1 MKEKTYYEVI
11 GEMEK
16 RLDEIETQ
24 LSLGKTCVE
33 IIKRIEDKKD
43 VFGARK
49 MIMVNGKKYDL
60 KFLSGKEGPKME
72 YVKYDPKQRVELKKN
87 LERLRLRYNL
97 SKQELADDLGWSRNT
112 IDSWLRGDRVPDKTG
127 IEAICDYFG
136 IDDVELLGSEMKVR
150 TFAYYKDDSLIA
162 FGTMEEIAEQTGRKI
177 ESLRSLLCNS
187 KRFNK
192 TTKTYMIE
200 LEDDKR
206 YKLKFKQSFTID
218 ELNLKGIGWLL
229 ESPLVEVEEVEK

>member
-1 MKEKTYYEVI
+1 
-11 GEMEK
+11 
-16 RLDEIETQ
+16 
-24 LSLGKTCVE
+24 
-33 IIKRIEDKKD
+33 
-43 VFGARK
+43 
-49 MIMVNGKKYDL
+49 
-60 KFLSGKEGPKME
+60 ME
-72 YVKYDPKQRVELKKN
+72 YVKYDNDQRIALREN

-112 IDSWLRGDRVPDKTG
+112 IDYWIRGDRVPDRTG

-136 IDDVELLGSEMKVR
+136 IDDVELLGSPMKVR
-150 TFAYYKDDSLIA
+150 TFAYYKDDTLIA
-162 FGTMEEIAEQTGRKI
+162 FGTMEEIAEQTGRKV

-200 LEDDKR
+200 LEDDRR

-218 ELNLKGIGWLL
+218 ELNLKGLGWLL
-229 ESPLVEVEEVEK
+229 DSPLVEVEEVEK

>member
-1 MKEKTYYEVI
+1 
-11 GEMEK
+11 
-16 RLDEIETQ
+16 
-24 LSLGKTCVE
+24 
-33 IIKRIEDKKD
+33 
-43 VFGARK
+43 
-49 MIMVNGKKYDL
+49 
-60 KFLSGKEGPKME
+60 ME
-72 YVKYDPKQRVELKKN
+72 YVKYDDDQRIALREN

-112 IDSWLRGDRVPDKTG
+112 IDYWIRGDRVPSKTG

-136 IDDVELLGSEMKVR
+136 IDDMELLGSEMKVR
-150 TFAYYKDDSLIA
+150 TFAYYKNDTLLA

-192 TTKTYMIE
+192 TTKTYIFE
-200 LEDDKR
+200 LDDDRR

-218 ELNLKGIGWLL
+218 ELNLKGLGWLL
-229 ESPLVEVEEVEK
+229 DSPLVEVEEVEE

>member
-1 MKEKTYYEVI
+1 
-11 GEMEK
+11 
-16 RLDEIETQ
+16 
-24 LSLGKTCVE
+24 
-33 IIKRIEDKKD
+33 
-43 VFGARK
+43 
-49 MIMVNGKKYDL
+49 
-60 KFLSGKEGPKME
+60 ME
-72 YVKYDPKQRVELKKN
+72 YVKYDSKQREALKKN
-87 LERLRLRYNL
+87 LRRLMDEKGVTKTQL
-97 SKQELADDLGWSRNT
+97 SRKLGWSYNT
-112 IDSWLRGDRVPDKTG
+112 IDYWIRGDRVPDKTG

-150 TFAYYKDDSLIA
+150 TFAYYKNDTLIA

-200 LEDDKR
+200 LEDDRR

-229 ESPLVEVEEVEK
+229 GSPLVEVEEVEE

>member
-1 MKEKTYYEVI
+1 
-11 GEMEK
+11 
-16 RLDEIETQ
+16 
-24 LSLGKTCVE
+24 
-33 IIKRIEDKKD
+33 
-43 VFGARK
+43 
-49 MIMVNGKKYDL
+49 
-60 KFLSGKEGPKME
+60 ME
-72 YVKYDPKQRVELKKN
+72 YVKYDNDQRIALREN

-112 IDSWLRGDRVPDKTG
+112 IDYWIRGDRVPDRTG

-136 IDDVELLGSEMKVR
+136 IDDVELLGSPMKVR
-150 TFAYYKDDSLIA
+150 TFAYYKDDTLIA
-162 FGTMEEIAEQTGRKI
+162 FGTMEGIAEQTGRKI

-200 LEDDKR
+200 LEDDRR

-218 ELNLKGIGWLL
+218 ELNLKGLGWLL
-229 ESPLVEVEEVEK
+229 DSPLVEVEEVEE

>member
-1 MKEKTYYEVI
+1 
-11 GEMEK
+11 
-16 RLDEIETQ
+16 
-24 LSLGKTCVE
+24 
-33 IIKRIEDKKD
+33 
-43 VFGARK
+43 
-49 MIMVNGKKYDL
+49 
-60 KFLSGKEGPKME
+60 ME
-72 YVKYDPKQRVELKKN
+72 YVKYDDDQRIALREN

-112 IDSWLRGDRVPDKTG
+112 IDYWLRGDRVPDRTG

-136 IDDVELLGSEMKVR
+136 IDDVELLGSPMKVR
-150 TFAYYKDDSLIA
+150 TFAYYKDDTLIA

-192 TTKTYMIE
+192 TTNTYMIE

-206 YKLKFKQSFTID
+206 YKLKFKQSFSVD
-218 ELNLKGIGWLL
+218 ELNSNGLGWLL
-229 ESPLVEVEEVEK
+229 DSPLVEVEEVEE

>member
-1 MKEKTYYEVI
+1 
-11 GEMEK
+11 
-16 RLDEIETQ
+16 
-24 LSLGKTCVE
+24 
-33 IIKRIEDKKD
+33 
-43 VFGARK
+43 
-49 MIMVNGKKYDL
+49 
-60 KFLSGKEGPKME
+60 ME
-72 YVKYDPKQRVELKKN
+72 YVKYDDDQRIALREN

-112 IDSWLRGDRVPDKTG
+112 IDYWLRGDRVPDRTG

-136 IDDVELLGSEMKVR
+136 IDDVELLGSPMKVR
-150 TFAYYKDDSLIA
+150 TFAYYKDDTLIA
-162 FGTMEEIAEQTGRKI
+162 FGTMEKIAEQTGRKI

-200 LEDDKR
+200 LEDDRR

-218 ELNLKGIGWLL
+218 ELNLKGLGWLL
-229 ESPLVEVEEVEK
+229 ESPLVEVEEVKE

>member
-1 MKEKTYYEVI
+1 
-11 GEMEK
+11 
-16 RLDEIETQ
+16 
-24 LSLGKTCVE
+24 
-33 IIKRIEDKKD
+33 
-43 VFGARK
+43 
-49 MIMVNGKKYDL
+49 
-60 KFLSGKEGPKME
+60 ME
-72 YVKYDPKQRVELKKN
+72 YVKYDSDQLLELRKN
-87 LERLRLRYNL
+87 LERLRIERGL
-97 SKQELADDLGWSRNT
+97 SKQELADELGWSRNT
-112 IDSWLRGDRVPDKTG
+112 IDYWIRGDRVPDKTG

-136 IDDVELLGSEMKVR
+136 ISDVELLGSEMKVR
-150 TFAYYKDDSLIA
+150 TFAYYKNDTLIA

-200 LEDDKR
+200 LEDDRR

-229 ESPLVEVEEVEK
+229 KSPLVEVEEVTE

>member
-1 MKEKTYYEVI
+1 
-11 GEMEK
+11 
-16 RLDEIETQ
+16 
-24 LSLGKTCVE
+24 
-33 IIKRIEDKKD
+33 
-43 VFGARK
+43 
-49 MIMVNGKKYDL
+49 
-60 KFLSGKEGPKME
+60 ME

-97 SKQELADDLGWSRNT
+97 SKQELADALGWSRNT

-162 FGTMEEIAEQTGRKI
+162 FGTMEGIAEQTGRKI